1 MNKLIIN
8 CGLCDLR
15 HVSEESLQTY
25 ESVVIN
31 CATAVVTRESQDVLH
46 RFPVQINAGDIL
58 QVPAGQD
65 VIRLQSH
72 NGSHTLDGSAAPD
85 GLTFLM
91 VNGKLIIGEDALEAA
106 RQYYR
111 IQVNGKTILPRSFTG
126 QLTNLSVNGKTVA
139 YPDGAALLKDTAV
152 IDRFFPLRALG
163 RLYYAASRLV
173 FLDADL
179 DVQALAEKGV
189 RFESPKAVV
198 AASLCERLLPLLD
211 DQAEIAVVE
220 DGTAFVADD
229 TELDDAVLRR
239 YGTRLYV
246 NGDLSLNQRSRD
258 ALAKLEKLYVT
269 GAVRLP
275 RDLQEA
281 FSAVDAEYGSLRII
295 RPFEHAIR
303 ESVRAKVDR
312 ALLEKYPGG
321 LLVEQCANL
330 CIAEDVPP
338 EMILERLVLQECA
351 RVRCSPEQESAVA
364 AVGSEIGCIVTSD
377 EEEAAQS
384 LPGLPAESA
393 HVINAATYVW

>member
-15 HVSEESLQTY
+15 HVSEESLQAY

-163 RLYYAASRLV
+163 RLGATEDNLAAAMDAERFEWTHMYAEFERVAREEGFDDIAGQFGYAAAVEREHEARFRGLWERLRQGTL
-173 FLDADL
+173 FTAPAPRRWRCRNCGYIHTGNAAPEICPLCAHPRGWYEWDA
-179 DVQALAEKGV
+179 GW
-189 RFESPKAVV
+189 
-198 AASLCERLLPLLD
+198 CERL
-211 DQAEIAVVE
+211 E
-220 DGTAFVADD
+220 
-229 TELDDAVLRR
+229 
-239 YGTRLYV
+239 
-246 NGDLSLNQRSRD
+246 
-258 ALAKLEKLYVT
+258 
-269 GAVRLP
+269 
-275 RDLQEA
+275 
-281 FSAVDAEYGSLRII
+281 
-295 RPFEHAIR
+295 
-303 ESVRAKVDR
+303 
-312 ALLEKYPGG
+312 
-321 LLVEQCANL
+321 
-330 CIAEDVPP
+330 
-338 EMILERLVLQECA
+338 
-351 RVRCSPEQESAVA
+351 
-364 AVGSEIGCIVTSD
+364 
-377 EEEAAQS
+377 
-384 LPGLPAESA
+384 
-393 HVINAATYVW
+393 